1 MKRSR
6 YYLLAVIFVVLAGGL
21 AYGFPESRRSEWP
34 NTDFSKT
41 SIPLDEIFSGG
52 PPKDGIPSIDQPQF
66 RPVAEIDNLPDQEP
80 VIGLVVGGVAKAYP
94 LRILIWHEIVNDSI
108 GGTPVAVTFCPLC
121 NAAVVFDRRLDGR
134 VLDFGTTGMLRYSDL
149 VMYDRQTETWWQQF
163 LGRAIVGELNGA
175 ELKILPSRLE
185 SWANFRARAPQGL
198 VLVPSS
204 GSYRAYGNNPYTGYD
219 SMARPFLYDGRM
231 PEGIAPLARVVSLA
245 DRGQAWSLDLVR
257 REREIRLD
265 GDLVIRWEAG
275 QNSALDSRVIAEGA
289 DVGNIL
295 VRRKT
300 ADGWTDVTYFI
311 DFAFAFH
318 AFYPDAPIHTP

>member
-134 VLDFGTTGMLRYSDL
+134 V
-149 VMYDRQTETWWQQF
+149 
-163 LGRAIVGELNGA
+163 
-175 ELKILPSRLE
+175 
-185 SWANFRARAPQGL
+185 
-198 VLVPSS
+198 
-204 GSYRAYGNNPYTGYD
+204 
-219 SMARPFLYDGRM
+219 
-231 PEGIAPLARVVSLA
+231 
-245 DRGQAWSLDLVR
+245 
-257 REREIRLD
+257 
-265 GDLVIRWEAG
+265 
-275 QNSALDSRVIAEGA
+275 
-289 DVGNIL
+289 
-295 VRRKT
+295 
-300 ADGWTDVTYFI
+300 
-311 DFAFAFH
+311 
-318 AFYPDAPIHTP
+318 